1 MSERVRDEDG
11 QFVETIT
18 PERVLGVMRTADTPV
33 VTAKDIAD
41 ELGCTPEAVT
51 QKLKQLRKQDRV
63 ARRQVGARAV
73 VWWLTEQPALDTEG
87 EHDPD
92 DPFFAA
98 PPLDADAGEPIDVAD
113 TDDLLGDAL
122 AVDDTTDE

>member
-18 PERVLGVMRTADTPV
+18 PERVLGVMRTADAPV

-41 ELGCTPEAVT
+41 ELECTPEAVT
-51 QKLKQLRKQDRV
+51 KKLKQLQKQDRV

-73 VWWLTEQPALDTEG
+73 VWWLTEQPSLDTEG

-98 PPLDADAGEPIDVAD
+98 PPLDADAGEPIDVSD

>member
-11 QFVETIT
+11 QFIETIT
-18 PERVLGVMRTADTPV
+18 PERVLGVIRTADAPV

-51 QKLKQLRKQDRV
+51 KKLKQLQKQDRV

-98 PPLDADAGEPIDVAD
+98 PPLDAEDGEPIDVSD
-113 TDDLLGDAL
+113 TDEILGDAL
-122 AVDDTTDE
+122 AAGDPTDE